1 MAVFADLQPATIL
14 LIAVIAYGTA
24 VFHSVGG
31 FAGGLLL
38 TICLAP
44 ILGVKESVPVT
55 ATALILSHCTRAWV
69 FRRAIQWRIVAAVF
83 VSALPG
89 IVLGAI
95 VYVRLPV
102 HWVAAVLGIFLAV
115 TVPLRRVLHSR
126 NFKVGLGGLSAA
138 GVPYGLISGTTIG
151 AGMML
156 APFLLGAGLFGEQL
170 IAVVAAL
177 GLGLNLTKTVVFGIS
192 PLLTPSLALQGLLIG
207 LCTIPGAY
215 TGRWIVKNTPIRIH
229 TLFMEAF
236 VLTGAGYFLWQ
247 AGKGFG

>member
-1 MAVFADLQPATIL
+1 MPVFADLELTTVL
-14 LIAVIAYGTA
+14 LVAVIAYGTA

-55 ATALILSHCTRAWV
+55 ATALVLSHCTRAWV
-69 FRRAIQWRIVAAVF
+69 FRRAIQWPIVATVF
-83 VSALPG
+83 ATALPG
-89 IVLGAI
+89 IVLGAV
-95 VYVRLPV
+95 VYVKLPV
-102 HWVAAVLGIFLAV
+102 HWVAAVLGVFLAV
-115 TVPLRRVLHSR
+115 TVPLRRVLHR
-126 NFKVGLGGLSAA
+126 RDFKVGLVGLGAA
-138 GVPYGLISGTTIG
+138 GVPFGLISGTTIG

-192 PLLTPSLALQGLLIG
+192 PLLTPSLALQGLLVG
-207 LCTIPGAY
+207 LCTVPGAF

-236 VLTGAGYFLWQ
+236 VLCGAGYFLWQ
-247 AGKGFG
+247 AGKGLA